1 MFFCA
6 YVCVW
11 CGNYIT
17 IFSHVKHLADCSRPD
32 MEKQKI
38 LIIDH
43 APRVLSDLAGF
54 LGGDSYDV
62 FKAENGIEGLEILRR
77 EHIHLVV
84 ADRGTEEHDG
94 IAFLEK
100 LKADNI
106 QTPVLIMGKVAPME
120 LTEEILRAGA
130 VSVVN
135 KPVEK
140 NRFLAKVETHIP
152 SGGSWKIAFESFLEA
167 HYSNPD
173 LKFNDLV
180 DHFKRSRS
188 HLSALFK
195 KHVGKPFR
203 EKLREIRIAHAQHLI
218 GEQSLL
224 TYEIAS
230 ACGYRSSKYFCE
242 VFMKVNDMS
251 LTDYRNKM
259 RCESLIQKN
268 SSRVDLEAERGS

>member
-1 MFFCA
+1 MQI
-6 YVCVW
+6 
-11 CGNYIT
+11 GRQTGEN
-17 IFSHVKHLADCSRPD
+17 LAHAKSNWD
-32 MEKQKI
+32 MEKQNI

-43 APRVLSDLAGF
+43 SPRVLSTIAGF
-54 LGGDSYDV
+54 LSDEPYDV
-62 FKAENGIEGLEILRR
+62 FTAENGIEGFEILRR
-77 EHIHLVV
+77 DHIHLVV
-84 ADRGTEEHDG
+84 ADRGAEGHDG
-94 IAFLEK
+94 ITLLK
-100 LKADNI
+100 RLKADNI

-140 NRFLAKVETHIP
+140 NGFLAKIETHVP
-152 SGGSWKIAFESFLEA
+152 SGKGWKIAFEAFLET

-173 LKFNDLV
+173 LKFSDLI
-180 DHFKRSRS
+180 DHFKLSRT

-195 KHVGKPFR
+195 KHVGMPFR
-203 EKLREIRIAHAQHLI
+203 EKLREIRIAHAQRLI

-224 TYEIAS
+224 TYEVAN

-251 LTDYRNKM
+251 LTDYREKV
-259 RCESLIQKN
+259 RCESILEKN
-268 SSRVDLEAERGS
+268 SSRVDLETERGS

>member
-1 MFFCA
+1 MCTRLCS
-6 YVCVW
+6 VQ
-11 CGNYIT
+11 NYIT
-17 IFSHVKHLADCSRPD
+17 ISTPVKHLADCSRPD

-54 LGGDSYDV
+54 LSDETYDV
-62 FKAENGIEGLEILRR
+62 FTAENGIEGLEILRR

-84 ADRGTEEHDG
+84 ADSGAEGHDG
-94 IAFLEK
+94 IAL
-100 LKADNI
+100 LNRVKAENI
-106 QTPVLIMGKVAPME
+106 QTPILIMGKVAPME

-140 NRFLAKVETHIP
+140 NRFLAKVKIHIP
-152 SGGSWKIAFESFLEA
+152 SGEGWKIAFEAFLEA
-167 HYSNPD
+167 HYSEPD
-173 LKFNDLV
+173 LKFSDLI
-180 DHFKRSRS
+180 DHFKRSRT

-203 EKLREIRIAHAQHLI
+203 EKLREVRIAHAKRLI

-224 TYEIAS
+224 TYEVAN

-251 LTDYRNKM
+251 LTDYREKV
-259 RCESLIQKN
+259 RYESLIQKN
-268 SSRVDLEAERGS
+268 SSRVDLETERGS

>member
-1 MFFCA
+1 
-6 YVCVW
+6 
-11 CGNYIT
+11 
-17 IFSHVKHLADCSRPD
+17 

-43 APRVLSDLAGF
+43 GLRVLSTLAGF
-54 LGGDSYDV
+54 LSDEPYDV
-62 FKAENGIEGLEILRR
+62 FTAENGIEGIEILRR

-84 ADRGTEEHDG
+84 ADRGAEGHDG
-94 IAFLEK
+94 IIL
-100 LKADNI
+100 LKGVKAENI
-106 QTPVLIMGKVAPME
+106 QTSILIMGEVAPME
-120 LTEEILRAGA
+120 LTEEILRSGA

-135 KPVEK
+135 KPIEK
-140 NRFLAKVETHIP
+140 NRFLAKVKTHIP
-152 SGGSWKIAFESFLEA
+152 SDSSWKIAFEAFLEA

-173 LKFNDLV
+173 LKFNDLM
-180 DHFKRSRS
+180 DHFKRSRT

-195 KHVGKPFR
+195 KHCGKPFR

-242 VFMKVNDMS
+242 VFMKANDMS
-251 LTDYRNKM
+251 LTAYREKV
-259 RCESLIQKN
+259 RCERLLRKN
-268 SSRVDLEAERGS
+268 PSRRFRD

>member
-1 MFFCA
+1 MLFYA

-17 IFSHVKHLADCSRPD
+17 ISSHVKHLADCSRPD

-43 APRVLSDLAGF
+43 DPRFLSDLAGF
-54 LGGDSYDV
+54 LSDEPYDV
-62 FKAENGIEGLEILRR
+62 FTAENGIEGLEILRR

-84 ADRGTEEHDG
+84 ADRGIEGHDG
-94 IAFLEK
+94 ITL
-100 LKADNI
+100 LNRVKAENI
-106 QTPVLIMGKVAPME
+106 QTPILIMGEIAPME
-120 LTEEILRAGA
+120 LTEEILQAGA

-140 NRFLAKVETHIP
+140 NRFLAKVKIHIS
-152 SGGSWKIAFESFLEA
+152 SGEGWKIAFEAFLEA

-173 LKFNDLV
+173 LKFSDLI
-180 DHFKRSRS
+180 DHFKLSRT

-203 EKLREIRIAHAQHLI
+203 EKLREVRIAHAQHLI

-224 TYEIAS
+224 TYEVAN
-230 ACGYRSSKYFCE
+230 ACGYRSSKYF
-242 VFMKVNDMS
+242 
-251 LTDYRNKM
+251 L
-259 RCESLIQKN
+259 
-268 SSRVDLEAERGS
+268 